1 MCLFCVAV
9 VMRAAFGVSALVV
22 ETTIIFVDENV
33 TPSYGSYQSSDGWI
47 WSYMVEARGNTATIL
62 GVERANWF
70 WTEPETGS
78 LNVPESFPYRG
89 ENILVGGASG
99 SMLMSCNRGGIRA
112 VTIPSGFCC
121 IEDRT
126 FQDCTGL
133 ERVRFSRGIETIGVE
148 AFSSCAM
155 LASLELPFGCKSIGS
170 DAFRGCVALTS
181 LKMPYWCK
189 SIGACAFSGCTALSG
204 LELNDGL
211 ESIGAHAF
219 YGCIALREVNV
230 PPSVTN
236 VAYGAFWGCENVE
249 SAMLPSCLEESS
261 LALVFGDACETI
273 RSVRLHDGWKK
284 VSGRLFEGCRE
295 LGDVTISDTV
305 KTVDRRAFC
314 DCVPEGGGLYDAS
327 SVPGLVL
334 VDGWVVEISDA
345 LREECGT
352 SESFAECVNVLLRD
366 SRVRGVAS
374 GLFENEYRLHHVS
387 LPPCVKYV
395 GDRLFAGCLSLEQVD
410 VPDGIEGIGESAFE
424 SCISMTDFHIPDS
437 VTEVGRNAFAGCEFT
452 DVSSIP
458 GLELLDGWILKDI
471 GVSAILSRNG
481 AFDGEYVISM
491 EQGIRGIADGAF
503 AGTRHDGDNGEL
515 SGLSG
520 VASLVIGEGVTVVGA
535 EAFAFCD
542 DLTNVYISASV
553 ERIGEHA
560 FFGCKKLR
568 HVYLPDTLE
577 GRVPDSAFWSN
588 ESSPVIEYYE
598 TPREDCEICFDSN
611 FEGGCKTI
619 FHVGRDRAIGSPAV
633 PSRDGFLFAGW
644 FTHPT
649 DGVRVNENTPAA
661 GNMSYYAHW
670 LSIGELM
677 MEVEET
683 IGGEMMKV
691 TVRRVGGS
699 VGRIAAKFKTQDS
712 ATVGGINGLSGRD
725 FAYVKEYLVWE
736 DGDASDRVV
745 YVPTYVTDADG
756 AVTLR
761 LKLSVQT
768 TGGYADCETP
778 TLASGGKVVASIM
791 PADKGSVVFAT
802 LGNMSVTAGNTL
814 KVTIRRTGG
823 SAGHLAVKFK
833 TQDANVVGGMTAVA
847 GVEFQYVN
855 RILEWRD
862 GDMSDRIVEI
872 PTHSM
877 GWVGDA
883 RTFRLKLSALTTGDY
898 AGCVTPTIPNP
909 KVVASVESNDAI
921 YPGEVRITEMVSVPN
936 CFKDV
941 CPLHLEKVYGAPW
954 HAYAGGAMDVV
965 VSRRGGSAGRIAVKI
980 KTQDASMVKGVT
992 AFFNRDLE
1000 YANETLVWEDGEAGD
1015 KYFTVFTTYRPGYYY
1030 PRTFRLKLSAQTTG
1044 GYEGYAVPD
1053 IPEPKP
1059 IVSLWK

>member
-1 MCLFCVAV
+1 MAAV
-9 VMRAAFGVSALVV
+9 MLAASGASALV
-22 ETTIIFVDENV
+22 DV
-33 TPSYGSYQSSDGWI
+33 TPAQPFYGSYQTSDGLT
-47 WSYMVEARGNTATIL
+47 WSYVVGVHGNTATIL
-62 GVERANWF
+62 GVEPA
-70 WTEPETGS
+70 TGS
-78 LNVPESFPYRG
+78 LNVPERLPYRG
-89 ENILVGGASG
+89 ADIQVTGIGIEAF
-99 SMLMSCNRGGIRA
+99 SCRGEISA
-112 VTIPSGFCC
+112 VTIPSGFSRV
-121 IEDRT
+121 EHQT
-126 FQDCTGL
+126 FLGCTGL
-133 ERVRFSRGIETIGVE
+133 ERVRLPRGIEQIGWQ
-148 AFSSCAM
+148 AFSGCVS
-155 LASLELPFGCKSIGS
+155 LTSLELPFGCKSIEN
-170 DAFRGCVALTS
+170 DAFRDCVSLTS
-181 LKMPYWCK
+181 LKTPYWCK
-189 SIGACAFSGCTALSG
+189 SIGTGAFSGCMSLSG

-211 ESIGAHAF
+211 ESIGERAF

-236 VAYGAFWGCENVE
+236 LAYGVFIGCGNIENAV
-249 SAMLPSCLEESS
+249 LPSCLEESS
-261 LALVFGDACETI
+261 LAFVFWDACETI

-295 LGDVTISDTV
+295 LGSVTIPDTV
-305 KTVDRRAFC
+305 KTVDRRAFR
-314 DCVPEGGGLYDAS
+314 DCVPEGGGPYDAS

-334 VDGWVVEISDA
+334 VDGWVVGISDA
-345 LREECGT
+345 LRDECGT

-374 GLFENEYRLHHVS
+374 GLFENEYTLHHVS

-503 AGTRHDGDNGEL
+503 AGESNDAGNERL

-520 VASLVIGEGVTVVGA
+520 VTSLVIGEGVTVVGA

-542 DLTNVYISASV
+542 DLTNVYVSASV
-553 ERIGEHA
+553 KRIGGYA
-560 FFGCKKLR
+560 FSGCKNLR

-577 GRVPDSAFWSN
+577 GRVPDSAFWSS

-598 TPREDCEICFDSN
+598 TPREECEICFDSN
-611 FEGGCKTI
+611 YEGGCKSI
-619 FHVGRDRAIGSPAV
+619 FHVGRGRAIGSPAV

-649 DGVRVNENTPAA
+649 DGVRVDEHTPAT
-661 GNMSYYAHW
+661 GNMSCYAHW
-670 LSIGELM
+670 LPIGELT
-677 MEVEET
+677 MEAEET

-725 FAYVKEYLVWE
+725 FEYVKEYLVWE

-791 PADKGSVVFAT
+791 PAAKGTIAIVEPDPLEVV
-802 LGNMSVTAGNTL
+802 AGEPL
-814 KVTIRRTGG
+814 VVKVRRTGG

-862 GDMSDRIVEI
+862 GDMSDRTVEI

-909 KVVASVESNDAI
+909 KVVASVESNDAV

-941 CPLHLEKVYGAPW
+941 CPLHLEQVYGAPW
-954 HAYAGGAMDVV
+954 HAYAGGAMEVV

-992 AFFNRDLE
+992 ASFNKDIE

-1044 GYEGYAVPD
+1044 GYEGCAVPD